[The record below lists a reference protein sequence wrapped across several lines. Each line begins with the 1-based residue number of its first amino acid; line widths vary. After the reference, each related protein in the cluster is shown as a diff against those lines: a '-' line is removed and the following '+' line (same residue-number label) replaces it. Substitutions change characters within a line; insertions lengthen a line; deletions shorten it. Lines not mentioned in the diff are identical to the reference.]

1 MATGCFG
8 TPPREDTLFQGNHL
22 HQQKRHFT
30 ATIGPHSKDVSDGK
44 GVDIFTESLQRKVE
58 LELQQ
63 ISRFDREL
71 GQTNDD
77 ASLQQSVADMDT
89 LANKQ
94 TEKDDMPGVDSSTS
108 KDVKMEVGGPK
119 GPEPTRY
126 GDWERGGRCSD
137 F

>member
-1 MATGCFG
+1 MTVRCLG
-8 TPPREDTLFQGNHL
+8 TPREDPLFQGNHL
-22 HQQKRHFT
+22 HQLKRNFT
-30 ATIGPHSKDVSDGK
+30 ATISPHSKNASDGK

-63 ISRFDREL
+63 LSRFDEEQ
-71 GQTNDD
+71 GQTNNG
-77 ASLQQSVADMDT
+77 ALHQADMDT

-94 TEKDDMPGVDSSTS
+94 IEKDGMSGDNGSTFIQ
-108 KDVKMEVGGPK
+108 DLEREVGGPK